1 MLSGIKSNQ
10 GPFKRTLAGCSVG
23 WMDAKGGQKLVRCSI
38 LLSVCQELPH
48 KKSVDTKGAES
59 LDFSKTIL
67 IQICESTGLLKSY
80 IMISLCKY
88 PL

>member
-1 MLSGIKSNQ
+1 MAHSKERFLDVQ
-10 GPFKRTLAGCSVG
+10 WDG
-23 WMDAKGGQKLVRCSI
+23 WMQKEDKNLFCCSI
-38 LLSVCQELPH
+38 LLLVCQELPH

-67 IQICESTGLLKSY
+67 IRSCESTGLLKSY